1 MIDDKKRKFR
11 VILEDCPVIAAVKD
25 ETGLKE
31 CLYSE
36 SQIIFLLF
44 GDICSVG
51 RYVEI
56 AKSAGK
62 MVFVHMDLINGLG
75 NKEVAVDFI
84 REHTGVDG
92 IISTKPQ
99 LVKRAKELGL
109 FGILRIFVID
119 SMAFGNI
126 EKQCASLVPD
136 AVEILPGL
144 MPKII
149 KKLCSTVNVPIIA
162 GGLISD
168 KEDVMN
174 ALTAGAVAISVT
186 NQRGL
191 SFPKMGKQKIMENTN
206 KCLQK

>member
-1 MIDDKKRKFR
+1 
-11 VILEDCPVIAAVKD
+11 
-25 ETGLKE
+25 
-31 CLYSE
+31 
-36 SQIIFLLF
+36 
-44 GDICSVG
+44 
-51 RYVEI
+51 
-56 AKSAGK
+56 
-62 MVFVHMDLINGLG
+62 MDLINGLG

-174 ALTAGAVAISVT
+174 ALNAGAVAISVT
-186 NQRGL
+186 NQRVW
-191 SFPKMGKQKIMENTN
+191 FM
-206 KCLQK
+206 

>member
-168 KEDVMN
+168 KEDVMK

-186 NQRGL
+186 NQRVW
-191 SFPKMGKQKIMENTN
+191 FM
-206 KCLQK
+206 

>member
-36 SQIIFLLF
+36 SQIIFLLV

-186 NQRGL
+186 NQRVW
-191 SFPKMGKQKIMENTN
+191 FM
-206 KCLQK
+206 

>member
-62 MVFVHMDLINGLG
+62 MVFVHMDLITGLG

-174 ALTAGAVAISVT
+174 ALNAGAVAISVT
-186 NQRGL
+186 NQRVW
-191 SFPKMGKQKIMENTN
+191 FM
-206 KCLQK
+206 

>member
-62 MVFVHMDLINGLG
+62 MVFVHMDLIGGLG

-174 ALTAGAVAISVT
+174 ALNAGAVAISVT
-186 NQRGL
+186 NQRVW
-191 SFPKMGKQKIMENTN
+191 FM
-206 KCLQK
+206 

>member
-11 VILEDCPVIAAVKD
+11 IILEDCPVIAAVKD

-126 EKQCASLVPD
+126 EKQCASLVLD

-174 ALTAGAVAISVT
+174 ALNAGAVAISVT
-186 NQRGL
+186 NQRVW
-191 SFPKMGKQKIMENTN
+191 FM
-206 KCLQK
+206 

>member
-1 MIDDKKRKFR
+1 MMIDDKKRKFR
-11 VILEDCPVIAAVKD
+11 IILEDCPVIAAVKD

-149 KKLCSTVNVPIIA
+149 KKLCSTMNVPIIA

-174 ALTAGAVAISVT
+174 ALNAGAVAISVT
-186 NQRGL
+186 NQRVW
-191 SFPKMGKQKIMENTN
+191 FM
-206 KCLQK
+206 

>member
-11 VILEDCPVIAAVKD
+11 IILEDCPVIAAVKD

-126 EKQCASLVPD
+126 EKKCASLVPD

-174 ALTAGAVAISVT
+174 ALNAGAVAISVT
-186 NQRGL
+186 NQRVW
-191 SFPKMGKQKIMENTN
+191 FM
-206 KCLQK
+206 

>member
-1 MIDDKKRKFR
+1 MERKTGRRFQE
-11 VILEDCPVIAAVKD
+11 ILEDCPIIAAVKD
-25 ETGLKE
+25 AAGLE
-31 CLYSE
+31 ESLQSD

-44 GDICSVG
+44 GDVCSISRHTDRVK
-51 RYVEI
+51 
-56 AKSAGK
+56 AAGK
-62 MVFVHMDLINGLG
+62 LAFIHMDLINGLS

-84 REHTGVDG
+84 REYTGADG

-99 LVKRAKELGL
+99 LVKRAKELHM

-119 SMAFGNI
+119 SIAFGNI
-126 EKQCASLVPD
+126 GKQCACLTPD

-149 KKLCSTVNVPIIA
+149 RRLCGPVAVPIIA

-174 ALTAGAVAISVT
+174 ALEAGAMAISAT
-186 NQRGL
+186 N
-191 SFPKMGKQKIMENTN
+191 SKVWFM
-206 KCLQK
+206 

>member
-75 NKEVAVDFI
+75 TKEVAVDFI

-186 NQRGL
+186 NQRVW
-191 SFPKMGKQKIMENTN
+191 FM
-206 KCLQK
+206 

>member
-1 MIDDKKRKFR
+1 MIDDKKSKFR

-174 ALTAGAVAISVT
+174 ALNAGAIAISVT
-186 NQRGL
+186 NQRVW
-191 SFPKMGKQKIMENTN
+191 FM
-206 KCLQK
+206 

>member
-11 VILEDCPVIAAVKD
+11 IILEDCPVIAAVKD

-109 FGILRIFVID
+109 FVILRIFVID

-174 ALTAGAVAISVT
+174 ALNAGAVAISVT
-186 NQRGL
+186 NQRVW
-191 SFPKMGKQKIMENTN
+191 FM
-206 KCLQK
+206 

>member
-1 MIDDKKRKFR
+1 MMIDDKKRKFR
-11 VILEDCPVIAAVKD
+11 IILEDCPVIAAVKD

-186 NQRGL
+186 NQRVW
-191 SFPKMGKQKIMENTN
+191 FM
-206 KCLQK
+206 

>member
-1 MIDDKKRKFR
+1 MIDEKKRKFR
-11 VILEDCPVIAAVKD
+11 IILEDCPVIAAVKD

-174 ALTAGAVAISVT
+174 ALNAGAVAISVT
-186 NQRGL
+186 NQRVW
-191 SFPKMGKQKIMENTN
+191 FM
-206 KCLQK
+206 

>member
-119 SMAFGNI
+119 SMSFGNI

-174 ALTAGAVAISVT
+174 ALNAGAVAISVT
-186 NQRGL
+186 NQRVW
-191 SFPKMGKQKIMENTN
+191 FM
-206 KCLQK
+206 

>member
-11 VILEDCPVIAAVKD
+11 IILEDCPVIAAVKD

-99 LVKRAKELGL
+99 LVKPAKELGL

-174 ALTAGAVAISVT
+174 ALNAGAVAISVT
-186 NQRGL
+186 NQRVW
-191 SFPKMGKQKIMENTN
+191 FM
-206 KCLQK
+206 

>member
-11 VILEDCPVIAAVKD
+11 IILEDCPVIAAVKD

-174 ALTAGAVAISVT
+174 ALNAGAVAISVT
-186 NQRGL
+186 NQRVW
-191 SFPKMGKQKIMENTN
+191 FM
-206 KCLQK
+206 

>member
-1 MIDDKKRKFR
+1 MIDDKKRKFGI
-11 VILEDCPVIAAVKD
+11 ILEDCPVIAAVKD

-174 ALTAGAVAISVT
+174 ALNAGAVAISVT
-186 NQRGL
+186 NQRVW
-191 SFPKMGKQKIMENTN
+191 FM
-206 KCLQK
+206 

>member
-84 REHTGVDG
+84 REHTGVAG

-174 ALTAGAVAISVT
+174 ALNAGAVAISVT
-186 NQRGL
+186 NQRVW
-191 SFPKMGKQKIMENTN
+191 FM
-206 KCLQK
+206 

>member
-11 VILEDCPVIAAVKD
+11 IILEDCPVIAAVKD

-174 ALTAGAVAISVT
+174 ALNAGAGAIAVT
-186 NQRGL
+186 NQRVW
-191 SFPKMGKQKIMENTN
+191 FM
-206 KCLQK
+206 

>member
-168 KEDVMN
+168 KEDVMG
-174 ALTAGAVAISVT
+174 ALGAGAAAVSTT
-186 NQRGL
+186 NQKVWEL
-191 SFPKMGKQKIMENTN
+191 
-206 KCLQK
+206 

>member
-11 VILEDCPVIAAVKD
+11 IILEDCPVIAAVKD

-168 KEDVMN
+168 KEDVMI
-174 ALTAGAVAISVT
+174 ALNAGAVAISVT
-186 NQRGL
+186 NQRVW
-191 SFPKMGKQKIMENTN
+191 FM
-206 KCLQK
+206 

>member
-109 FGILRIFVID
+109 FGILRIFVIE

-186 NQRGL
+186 NQRVW
-191 SFPKMGKQKIMENTN
+191 FM
-206 KCLQK
+206 

>member
-62 MVFVHMDLINGLG
+62 MVFVHMGLINGLG

-174 ALTAGAVAISVT
+174 ALNAGAVAISVT
-186 NQRGL
+186 NQRVW
-191 SFPKMGKQKIMENTN
+191 FM
-206 KCLQK
+206 

>member
-84 REHTGVDG
+84 RENTGVDG

-186 NQRGL
+186 NQRVW
-191 SFPKMGKQKIMENTN
+191 FM
-206 KCLQK
+206 

>member
-84 REHTGVDG
+84 REHTGVEG

-174 ALTAGAVAISVT
+174 ALNAGAVAISVT
-186 NQRGL
+186 NQRVW
-191 SFPKMGKQKIMENTN
+191 FM
-206 KCLQK
+206 

>member
-56 AKSAGK
+56 AKSAGN

-174 ALTAGAVAISVT
+174 ALNAGAVAISVT
-186 NQRGL
+186 NQRVW
-191 SFPKMGKQKIMENTN
+191 FM
-206 KCLQK
+206 

>member
-62 MVFVHMDLINGLG
+62 MVFVYMDLINGLG

-174 ALTAGAVAISVT
+174 ALNAGAIAISVT
-186 NQRGL
+186 NQRVW
-191 SFPKMGKQKIMENTN
+191 FM
-206 KCLQK
+206 

>member
-99 LVKRAKELGL
+99 LVKRAKELGM

-174 ALTAGAVAISVT
+174 ALNAGAVAISVT
-186 NQRGL
+186 NQRVW
-191 SFPKMGKQKIMENTN
+191 FM
-206 KCLQK
+206 

>member
-11 VILEDCPVIAAVKD
+11 IILEDCPVIAAVKD

-174 ALTAGAVAISVT
+174 ALNAGAVAISVT
-186 NQRGL
+186 NQRVW
-191 SFPKMGKQKIMENTN
+191 IM
-206 KCLQK
+206 

>member
-11 VILEDCPVIAAVKD
+11 IILEDCPVIAAVKD

-174 ALTAGAVAISVT
+174 ALNARAVAISVT
-186 NQRGL
+186 NQRVW
-191 SFPKMGKQKIMENTN
+191 FM
-206 KCLQK
+206 

>member
-126 EKQCASLVPD
+126 EKHCASLVPD

-186 NQRGL
+186 NQRVW
-191 SFPKMGKQKIMENTN
+191 FM
-206 KCLQK
+206 

>member
-1 MIDDKKRKFR
+1 MIDDKKRTFR

-186 NQRGL
+186 NQRVW
-191 SFPKMGKQKIMENTN
+191 FM
-206 KCLQK
+206 

>member
-84 REHTGVDG
+84 REHTRVDG

-186 NQRGL
+186 NQRVW
-191 SFPKMGKQKIMENTN
+191 FM
-206 KCLQK
+206 

>member
-31 CLYSE
+31 SLYSD

-84 REHTGVDG
+84 RENTGVDG

-174 ALTAGAVAISVT
+174 ALNAGAVAISVT
-186 NQRGL
+186 NQRVW
-191 SFPKMGKQKIMENTN
+191 FM
-206 KCLQK
+206 

>member
-62 MVFVHMDLINGLG
+62 MVFVYMDLINGLG
-75 NKEVAVDFI
+75 HKEVAVDFI

-174 ALTAGAVAISVT
+174 ALNAGAVAISVT
-186 NQRGL
+186 NQRVW
-191 SFPKMGKQKIMENTN
+191 FM
-206 KCLQK
+206 

>member
-75 NKEVAVDFI
+75 NKEVAVAFI

-186 NQRGL
+186 NQRVW
-191 SFPKMGKQKIMENTN
+191 FM
-206 KCLQK
+206 

>member
-11 VILEDCPVIAAVKD
+11 IILEDCPVIAAVKD

-99 LVKRAKELGL
+99 LVKRARELGL

-174 ALTAGAVAISVT
+174 ALNAGAVAISVT
-186 NQRGL
+186 NQRVW
-191 SFPKMGKQKIMENTN
+191 FM
-206 KCLQK
+206 